1 MKALV
6 LTDTSGRLLFGG
18 EARTGSCADITQA
31 RQAGL
36 VDLLAD
42 TIHLRI
48 LADAGYQG
56 LGGQT
61 CGQVVTPPRE
71 RRGKHLE
78 HLQWLM
84 AHHQAA
90 RFRPLLRPHPR
101 RARHRASEKLAIPSP
116 PPRTARATAR
126 HRPSR
131 RRTSVQ
137 SADNHPHCCRTP
149 ARTTGMNRRPSP
161 RPRRLHPNH
170 ARGR

>member
-1 MKALV
+1 MAATADVIALLGTTGQTAIIDATEIRGRRPAAGSPDRNRFVSGKSKQNAVKALV
-6 LTDTSGRLLFGG
+6 LTDTSGRLLFCG
-18 EARTGSCADITQA
+18 EARPCSCADITQA

-78 HLQWLM
+78 HLQ
-84 AHHQAA
+84 
-90 RFRPLLRPHPR
+90 
-101 RARHRASEKLAIPSP
+101 
-116 PPRTARATAR
+116 
-126 HRPSR
+126 
-131 RRTSVQ
+131 
-137 SADNHPHCCRTP
+137 
-149 ARTTGMNRRPSP
+149 
-161 RPRRLHPNH
+161 
-170 ARGR
+170 